1 MLPESLA
8 RARAILENVTPLKTD
23 CGLLCD
29 CVCCRPMEGE
39 NTGMLLFPGEE
50 RYYEGREGYRMT
62 ATDHGTLLI
71 CSGRCN
77 RADRPLS
84 CRLMPLIP
92 VLREAREVGQSPTN
106 AAHCSQCASV
116 ASAAPKAVMAEC
128 VKVATDLRAK
138 TVCPLARM
146 GKDALTQEFV
156 SAVREVSRILAE
168 DEAQRTFLMKLT
180 SQQDELKALRNQF
193 RRGSHV

>member
-1 MLPESLA
+1 MLPDILA
-8 RARAILENVTPLKTD
+8 RARALLENVTPLKTD
-23 CGLLCD
+23 CGLLCSGL
-29 CVCCRPMEGE
+29 CCRPMEGE
-39 NTGMLLFPGEE
+39 MTGMLLFPGEE
-50 RYYEGREGYRMT
+50 AYYEGREGYRMT

-92 VLREAREVGQSPTN
+92 LIREDG
-106 AAHCSQCASV
+106 
-116 ASAAPKAVMAEC
+116 

-138 TVCPLARM
+138 TVCPLSRQ
-146 GKDALTQEFV
+146 GKDALNPEFV
-156 SAVREVSRILAE
+156 AAVRQVGRILAE
-168 DEAQRTFLMKLT
+168 DEAQRAFLIQLT
-180 SQQDELKALRNQF
+180 KNQDELKALRNQF